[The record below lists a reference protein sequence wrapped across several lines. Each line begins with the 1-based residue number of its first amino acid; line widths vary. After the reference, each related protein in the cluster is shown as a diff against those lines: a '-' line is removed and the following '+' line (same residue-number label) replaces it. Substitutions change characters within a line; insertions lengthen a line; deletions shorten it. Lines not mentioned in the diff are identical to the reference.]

1 MYKNDLLKYILLS
14 YVLTL
19 YQMFFIVVQTQ
30 REISNFIGR

>member
-14 YVLTL
+14 DVLTL